1 MVTHTQLESNHE
13 TSYTMHSSDK
23 KFKVINCI
31 KHMCFPLDKRIQNYQ
46 NYQIPN

>member
-23 KFKVINCI
+23 KFKVIAKNICAS
-31 KHMCFPLDKRIQNYQ
+31 HATR
-46 NYQIPN
+46 